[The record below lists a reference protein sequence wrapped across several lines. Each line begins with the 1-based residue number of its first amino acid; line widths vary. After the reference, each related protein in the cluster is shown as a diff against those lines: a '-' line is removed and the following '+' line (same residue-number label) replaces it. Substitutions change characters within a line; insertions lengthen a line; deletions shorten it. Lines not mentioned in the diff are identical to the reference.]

1 MSEAAADLGRPA
13 ARPEDRPAPP
23 AVVRPGAV
31 FHGLVSLSRSARID
45 GRVDGD
51 VVAARGLWIGRDG
64 RVAGR
69 VEAEDV
75 VVAGE
80 LEGEIFGRRRIELLP
95 TARVV
100 GNLHAPRVILAEGAY
115 LEGSCASGPAPERET
130 AAQTA

>member
-1 MSEAAADLGRPA
+1 MPEAPAPNPADTT
-13 ARPEDRPAPP
+13 PP
-23 AVVRPGAV
+23 AVVRSGAA
-31 FHGLVSLSRSARID
+31 FQGLVSLSRPGRID

-51 VVAARGLWIGRDG
+51 VVAARSLWVSQTG

-75 VVAGE
+75 VIAGE
-80 LEGEIFGRRRIELLP
+80 LVGEVFGRRRIQLLP

-115 LEGSCASGPAPERET
+115 LEGTCSSGGGSAPVEDAISTAET
-130 AAQTA
+130 A